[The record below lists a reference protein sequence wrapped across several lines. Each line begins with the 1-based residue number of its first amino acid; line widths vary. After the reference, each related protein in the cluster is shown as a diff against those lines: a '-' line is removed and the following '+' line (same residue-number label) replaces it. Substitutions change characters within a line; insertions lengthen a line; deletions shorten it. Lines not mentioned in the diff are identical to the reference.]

1 MKLTKQQEQQ
11 MEAQHLKRCI
21 LEDGFEILEIA
32 GENPHDYP
40 TYDSLQQA
48 TNSIYRGYSILQRCA
63 MVVVMPKRCQ
73 SWKGCTTR

>member
-48 TNSIYRGYSILQRCA
+48 TNSIYHNQPGAKKQGVFDRIF
-63 MVVVMPKRCQ
+63 K
-73 SWKGCTTR
+73 